1 MSATAPLAIHGTE
14 VTIED
19 VSVAFG
25 ATRVLDNVSLTI
37 QPGEFFAFLGP
48 SGCGK
53 STLLRLIA
61 GFGESRTGRIRIAG
75 NDVTRLPPW
84 KRNVGMVF
92 QSYALWPHL
101 TIWNNVAFGLQQRRF
116 TREEIARRVE
126 AALEMVGLR
135 QYAQRRPGQLSG
147 GQQQRVAL
155 ARTLVIEPQVL
166 LLDEPLSNLDAKLR
180 VQMRHE
186 IVELQRS
193 LGVTTIYVT
202 HDQEEANAIA
212 DRMAILNDRM
222 IQQVGV
228 PMEMYDNPA
237 NRFVAQFLGIA
248 NVLEGELIVHDGAPA
263 FRTQSGE
270 LLPLPAGTAST
281 HARHVMFRPQSV
293 NLQPAGGPAPAGDA
307 RFNGRVRDAEFL
319 GHIVRYRVLVKEQE
333 MLADVMHRRGE
344 AYHPIGAPVDL
355 LVAPEQLV
363 LLND

>member
-1 MSATAPLAIHGTE
+1 MSAAAPLAIQSTE

-37 QPGEFFAFLGP
+37 KPGEFFAFLGP

-61 GFGESRTGRIRIAG
+61 GFGESRTGCIRIGGA
-75 NDVTRLPPW
+75 DITRLPPW

-101 TIWNNVAFGLQQRRF
+101 TIWDNVAFGLEQRRF
-116 TREEIARRVE
+116 AREEISRRVE
-126 AALEMVGLR
+126 AALGMVGLR
-135 QYAQRRPGQLSG
+135 QYAQRRPAQLSG

-186 IVELQRS
+186 IVELQRG

-212 DRMAILNDRM
+212 DRMAILNDRV

-248 NVLEGELIVHDGAPA
+248 NVLEGEITGRDSQPV
-263 FRTQSGE
+263 FRTRAGE
-270 LLPLPAGTAST
+270 ILPLTAGIPRPNG
-281 HARHVMFRPQSV
+281 RHIMFRPQSV
-293 NLQPAGGPAPAGDA
+293 LLQPSGGPAPTGRAKLT
-307 RFNGRVRDAEFL
+307 GRVRDAEFL
-319 GHIVRYRVLVKEQE
+319 GNIVRYRVSVGEQVL
-333 MLADVMHRRGE
+333 LADVMHRRGE
-344 AYHPIGAPVDL
+344 AYFTIGVAVDL
-355 LVAPEQLV
+355 FVAPEQLV
-363 LLND
+363 VLND